1 MSDAIDTKDTKDAG
15 EMTPAM
21 LADEKMIQDGFN
33 ELLDDYLKSNHR
45 RKVERITRLCPLC
58 TNLHQRST
66 T

>member
-45 RKVERITRLCPLC
+45 RKV
-58 TNLHQRST
+58 
-66 T
+66 